1 MDSTATD
8 FGGVSQ
14 RRPTIPGLNLSR
26 CQRAYFGLP
35 RVCAREILREIRRH
49 MPFRQTIAAKIFGLA
64 IILLLLTIALA
75 GFLLYEVTRTT
86 QDLTVVAN
94 FDVPLTQSL
103 ARLHEFGLRRR
114 LAFER
119 WFGALNAAEPNRE
132 IVAEATENYA
142 LFTRK
147 LTDEFSTARRI
158 IDAYPENAP
167 GSHTLAEVETLL
179 DQIQPAYKTLNNR
192 QREVLDMQRAGQH
205 DKANEQLNLL
215 NDLQGTVQN
224 QRESVN
230 SKMAAWSDAAT
241 KATEQRERRVFW
253 LTIAATTSTVLL
265 GLAVAALITNRL
277 SRPVRSL
284 ALAMRDVQEG
294 NLNIQLPVS
303 STDEVGRLTDSFNF
317 FVQEL
322 RSKERMKQTFGKYI
336 DPRILEHVLAQPG
349 AEAATGGRRDM
360 TVSFADLVGFTSL
373 SERLTPLVMVTLLN
387 RHFGLQALAVQ
398 EHLGVVDKFVGDS
411 IVAFWGPPFVKSEEH
426 AVLACRAAQAQL
438 LALDKLRRELPDIT
452 GLRRDAP
459 TVDLCI
465 GICTGEVVV
474 GNIGS
479 ENTRSYTVV
488 GDTVNLAA
496 RLERANRVYGT
507 RILVGESTVQA
518 IGSEF
523 EIREIDTI
531 SVKGKTETTRVFE
544 VMSMAGQLS
553 EESVRLRDRYDQAR
567 RMYLG
572 QDWDRAETTFH
583 ECLQIRPN
591 DGPSR
596 VLLERIQFL
605 RRNPPGKDWNGVW
618 HLREK

>member
-1 MDSTATD
+1 
-8 FGGVSQ
+8 
-14 RRPTIPGLNLSR
+14 
-26 CQRAYFGLP
+26 
-35 RVCAREILREIRRH
+35 

-75 GFLLYEVTRTT
+75 GFLLYEVTRTK
-86 QDLTVVAN
+86 QDLTIVAN

-119 WFGALNAAEPNRE
+119 WFGALNAAEPNGE
-132 IVAEATENYA
+132 IVAEATDNYA

-158 IDAYPENAP
+158 IEAYPKNAP
-167 GSHTLAEVETLL
+167 GSHTLTEVETLL
-179 DQIQPAYKTLNNR
+179 DQIQPAYKTINNR
-192 QREVLDMQRAGQH
+192 QREVLDMQLAGQH
-205 DKANEQLNLL
+205 EKANEQLNLL

-230 SKMAAWSDAAT
+230 SKMATWSDSAA

-284 ALAMRDVQEG
+284 ATAMRDVQGG
-294 NLNIQLPVS
+294 NLNIELPVS

-317 FVQEL
+317 FVKEL
-322 RSKERMKQTFGKYI
+322 RSKQRLKQTFGKYI
-336 DPRILEHVLAQPG
+336 DPRILEHVLAQPD
-349 AEAATGGRRDM
+349 AEAVAGGRREM
-360 TVSFADLVGFTSL
+360 TVLFADLVGFTGL
-373 SERLTPLVMVTLLN
+373 SERLTPLLMVTLLN

-398 EHLGVVDKFVGDS
+398 EHHGVVDKFIGDS
-411 IVAFWGPPFVKSEEH
+411 VMAFWGPPFVKPEEH

-438 LALDKLRRELPDIT
+438 AALDTLRRELPDIT

-459 TVDLCI
+459 VIDLGI

-479 ENTRSYTVV
+479 ENTRSYTVI
-488 GDTVNLAA
+488 GDTANLAA
-496 RLERANRVYGT
+496 RLETANRVYGT
-507 RILVGESTVQA
+507 HILVAESTAQA
-518 IGSEF
+518 VGSQF
-523 EIREIDTI
+523 EMREIDTI
-531 SVKGKTETTRVFE
+531 FVKGKIETTRVFE
-544 VMSMAGQLS
+544 LMSAAGQLP
-553 EESVRLRDRYDQAR
+553 EELVRLRERYDAAR
-567 RMYLG
+567 RSYLA
-572 QDWDRAETTFH
+572 QDWDTAEATFR

-596 VLLERIQFL
+596 VFLERFQAL
-605 RRNPPGKDWNGVW
+605 RLHPPGKNWNGVW
-618 HLREK
+618 QLVEK

>member
-1 MDSTATD
+1 
-8 FGGVSQ
+8 
-14 RRPTIPGLNLSR
+14 
-26 CQRAYFGLP
+26 
-35 RVCAREILREIRRH
+35 

-75 GFLLYEVTRTT
+75 GFLLYEVTRTK

-119 WFGALNAAEPNRE
+119 WFGALNAPEPNRE

-147 LTDEFSTARRI
+147 LTDEFSTARSI
-158 IDAYPENAP
+158 IDAYPKNAP

-230 SKMAAWSDAAT
+230 SKMAAWSDSAA

-284 ALAMRDVQEG
+284 ASAMRDVQGG
-294 NLNIQLPVS
+294 NLNVQLPVRS
-303 STDEVGRLTDSFNF
+303 SDEVGRLTDSFNF

-322 RSKERMKQTFGKYI
+322 RSKEHMKQTFGKYI

-349 AEAATGGRRDM
+349 AEALAGGRREM
-360 TVSFADLVGFTSL
+360 TVLFADLVGFTSL

-398 EHLGVVDKFVGDS
+398 EHKGVVDKFVGDS
-411 IVAFWGPPFVKSEEH
+411 IVGFWGPPFVKAEEN
-426 AVLACRAAQAQL
+426 ATLACRAAEAQL
-438 LALDKLRRELPDIT
+438 LALDTLRRELPEIT

-459 TVDLCI
+459 RIDLCI
-465 GICTGEVVV
+465 GICSGEVVV

-479 ENTRSYTVV
+479 ETTRSYTVV

-507 RILVGESTVQA
+507 QILINESTAQA
-518 IGSEF
+518 IGSQF
-523 EIREIDTI
+523 ETREIDTI
-531 SVKGKTETTRVFE
+531 SVKGKTETTRIFE
-544 VMSMAGQLS
+544 LMSAAGQLS
-553 EESVRLRDRYDQAR
+553 EESVRLRERYAAAR

-572 QDWDRAETTFH
+572 QDWDLAETGFR
-583 ECLQIRPN
+583 ECLQIRPD

-605 RRNPPGKDWNGVW
+605 RRNPPGDDWNGVW

>member
-1 MDSTATD
+1 
-8 FGGVSQ
+8 
-14 RRPTIPGLNLSR
+14 
-26 CQRAYFGLP
+26 
-35 RVCAREILREIRRH
+35 

-64 IILLLLTIALA
+64 IILLLLTIGLA
-75 GFLLYEVTRTT
+75 CFLLFEVTRTT

-94 FDVPLTQSL
+94 FDVPLTQSV

-119 WFGALNAAEPNRE
+119 WFGALNAAEPNPE

-147 LTDEFSTARRI
+147 LTEEFSAARRI
-158 IDAYPENAP
+158 IGAYPKDAP
-167 GSHTLAEVETLL
+167 GSQTLAEVETLL
-179 DQIQPAYKTLNNR
+179 DQIEPVYQIINNR
-192 QREVLDMQRAGQH
+192 QREVLDMQLAGQH
-205 DKANEQLNLL
+205 DRANQQLNLL
-215 NDLQGTVQN
+215 NDIQRTVQN

-230 SKMAAWSDAAT
+230 SKMAAWSASAA

-265 GLAVAALITNRL
+265 GITVAALITNRL

-284 ALAMRDVQEG
+284 ATAMRDVQQG
-294 NLNIQLPVS
+294 NLDIQLPVG

-317 FVQEL
+317 FVKEL

-349 AEAATGGRRDM
+349 AEALGGGRREM
-360 TVSFADLVGFTSL
+360 TVSFADLIGFTSL
-373 SERLTPLVMVTLLN
+373 SERLTPLLMVTLLN
-387 RHFGLQALAVQ
+387 RHFGLQAIAVQ
-398 EHLGVVDKFVGDS
+398 EHHGVVDKFVGDS
-411 IVAFWGPPFVKSEEH
+411 VMAFWGPPFVKPEEH

-438 LALDKLRRELPDIT
+438 GALDAVRRELPDIT
-452 GLRRDAP
+452 GLRRDLPAI
-459 TVDLCI
+459 DLCI

-479 ENTRSYTVV
+479 DNTRSYTVI
-488 GDTVNLAA
+488 GDTANLAA

-507 RILVGESTVQA
+507 QILVAETTAQMTSSQ
-518 IGSEF
+518 F
-523 EIREIDTI
+523 EMREIDTI
-531 SVKGKTETTRVFE
+531 SVKGKTETTRILE
-544 VMSMAGQLS
+544 LLSSAGQLS
-553 EESVRLRDRYDQAR
+553 EELARLRERYAQAR
-567 RMYLG
+567 RTYLA
-572 QDWDRAETTFH
+572 QEWDSAEAIFR

-596 VLLERIQFL
+596 VFLERIQVL

-618 HLREK
+618 QLVEK

>member
-1 MDSTATD
+1 
-8 FGGVSQ
+8 
-14 RRPTIPGLNLSR
+14 
-26 CQRAYFGLP
+26 
-35 RVCAREILREIRRH
+35 

-75 GFLLYEVTRTT
+75 GFLLYEVTRTK

-132 IVAEATENYA
+132 VVAEATENYA
-142 LFTRK
+142 VFTRK

-158 IDAYPENAP
+158 IDAYPQNAP
-167 GSHTLAEVETLL
+167 GSNTLAEVETLL
-179 DQIQPAYKTLNNR
+179 DQIQPAYKTINNR
-192 QREVLDMQRAGQH
+192 QQEVLDMQRAGQH
-205 DKANEQLNLL
+205 EKANAQLNLL
-215 NDLQGTVQN
+215 NDLQGTVQS

-230 SKMAAWSDAAT
+230 SKMAAWSHSAT

-284 ALAMRDVQEG
+284 ASAMRDVQEG
-294 NLNIQLPVS
+294 NLNIELPVG

-317 FVQEL
+317 FVKEL
-322 RSKERMKQTFGKYI
+322 RSKERIKQTFGKYI

-349 AEAATGGRRDM
+349 AEVTGGRRDM
-360 TVSFADLVGFTSL
+360 TVLFADLVGFTSL
-373 SERLTPLVMVTLLN
+373 SERITPLLMVTLLN
-387 RHFGLQALAVQ
+387 RHFGLQALADQ
-398 EHLGVVDKFVGDS
+398 EHHGVVDKFVGDS
-411 IVAFWGPPFVKSEEH
+411 IVAFWGPPFVKTEEH
-426 AVLACRAAQAQL
+426 AMLACRAAQAQL
-438 LALDKLRRELPDIT
+438 SALDTLRRELPDIT

-459 TVDLCI
+459 AIDLCI

-479 ENTRSYTVV
+479 ENTRSYTVI

-507 RILVGESTVQA
+507 HILVSESTAQA
-518 IGSEF
+518 IAAHF
-523 EIREIDTI
+523 ETREIDTI
-531 SVKGKTETTRVFE
+531 FVKGKTETTRVFE
-544 VMSMAGQLS
+544 LMSAAGKLS
-553 EESVRLRDRYDQAR
+553 EELGRLRECYEAAR
-567 RMYLG
+567 QSYLT
-572 QDWDRAETTFH
+572 QHWDMAEATFR
-583 ECLQIRPN
+583 ECLKIRPT
-591 DGPSR
+591 DEPSR
-596 VLLERIQFL
+596 LFLERVQSL
-605 RRNPPGKDWNGVW
+605 RRNPPGKDWHGVW
-618 HLREK
+618 NLVEK

>member
-1 MDSTATD
+1 LP
-8 FGGVSQ
+8 Q
-14 RRPTIPGLNLSR
+14 LSSR
-26 CQRAYFGLP
+26 D
-35 RVCAREILREIRRH
+35 ILAAH
-49 MPFRQTIAAKIFGLA
+49 MPFRQTIAGKIFGLA

-86 QDLTVVAN
+86 EDLTVVAN

-103 ARLHEFGLRRR
+103 AQLDEFGLRRR

-132 IVAEATENYA
+132 IVAEATENYTG
-142 LFTRK
+142 FSRK
-147 LTDEFSTARRI
+147 LAEEFSTARHI
-158 IDAYPENAP
+158 IESYPQNAP

-179 DQIQPAYKTLNNR
+179 SQIEPAYQILNNR
-192 QREVLDMQRAGQH
+192 QHEVIELQVAGDH
-205 DKANEQLNLL
+205 DKANARLNLL
-215 NDLQGTVQN
+215 NDLQRTVQS
-224 QRESVN
+224 QRASVK
-230 SKMAAWSDAAT
+230 SKMAAWSRSAT
-241 KATEQRERRVFW
+241 KSSEERQRRVFW

-284 ALAMRDVQEG
+284 ASAMRDVQGG
-294 NLNIQLPVS
+294 NLSVQLPVS

-336 DPRILEHVLAQPG
+336 DPQILEQVLAERG
-349 AEAATGGRRDM
+349 EEAVASGRREM
-360 TVSFADLVGFTSL
+360 TVLFADLVGFTGL
-373 SERLTPLVMVTLLN
+373 SERLAPLLMVKLLN
-387 RHFGLQALAVQ
+387 RHFGLQALAIQ
-398 EHLGVVDKFVGDS
+398 ENRGIVDKFVGDS
-411 IVAFWGPPFVKSEEH
+411 IVAFWGPPFVKSGDH
-426 AVLACRAAQAQL
+426 ATLACRAAHAQL
-438 LALDKLRRELPDIT
+438 LALDNLRGELPDIT

-459 TVDLCI
+459 AVDLCI
-465 GICTGEVVV
+465 GICTGDVVV

-488 GDTVNLAA
+488 GDSVNVAA

-507 RILVGESTVQA
+507 KILINENTAQA

-523 EIREIDTI
+523 ETREIDTI
-531 SVKGKTETTRVFE
+531 SVKGKMETTRIFE
-544 VMSMAGQLS
+544 LMSSAGQRC
-553 EESVRLRDRYDQAR
+553 EESKRLRERYNAAQR
-567 RMYLG
+567 NYLA
-572 QDWDRAETTFH
+572 QDWASAEAGFR
-583 ECLQIRPN
+583 ECLEIRPN

-596 VLLERIQFL
+596 VLLERIELL
-605 RRNPPGKDWNGVW
+605 RKNPPGKDWNGVW

>member
-1 MDSTATD
+1 
-8 FGGVSQ
+8 
-14 RRPTIPGLNLSR
+14 
-26 CQRAYFGLP
+26 
-35 RVCAREILREIRRH
+35 
-49 MPFRQTIAAKIFGLA
+49 MPFRQTIGAKIFGLA

-75 GFLLYEVTRTT
+75 GYLLYEVTRTK

-119 WFGALNAAEPNRE
+119 WFGALNVAEPNRE

-158 IDAYPENAP
+158 IDAYPKNAA

-179 DQIQPAYKTLNNR
+179 DQIQPAYKTINNR
-192 QREVLDMQRAGQH
+192 QREVLDMQLAGQH
-205 DKANEQLNLL
+205 EKANQQLNLL
-215 NDLQGTVQN
+215 NDLQSTVQN

-230 SKMAAWSDAAT
+230 SKMAAWSGSAA
-241 KATEQRERRVFW
+241 KATEQRERQVFW
-253 LTIAATTSTVLL
+253 LTVAATTSTVLL

-277 SRPVRSL
+277 STPVRSL
-284 ALAMRDVQEG
+284 ASAMRDVQRG
-294 NLNIQLPVS
+294 NLNIELPVS
-303 STDEVGRLTDSFNF
+303 SSDEVGRLTDSFNF
-317 FVQEL
+317 FVKEL
-322 RSKERMKQTFGKYI
+322 RSKERLKQTFGKYI
-336 DPRILEHVLAQPG
+336 DPRILEHLLAQPG
-349 AEAATGGRRDM
+349 AEAVASGRREM
-360 TVSFADLVGFTSL
+360 TVLFADLVGFTSL
-373 SERLTPLVMVTLLN
+373 SERLTPLLMVTLLN

-398 EHLGVVDKFVGDS
+398 DHHGVVDKFIGDS
-411 IVAFWGPPFVKSEEH
+411 IMAFWGQPFVKPEEH
-426 AVLACRAAQAQL
+426 AVLACRAAQGQL
-438 LALDKLRRELPDIT
+438 AAVDTLRRELPDIT

-459 TVDLCI
+459 VIDLGI

-479 ENTRSYTVV
+479 ENTRSYTVI
-488 GDTVNLAA
+488 GDTANLAA

-507 RILVGESTVQA
+507 HVLVAESTAQA
-518 IGSEF
+518 VGSQF
-523 EIREIDTI
+523 EMREIDTI
-531 SVKGKTETTRVFE
+531 FVKGKIETTRVFE
-544 VMSMAGQLS
+544 LMSATGELS
-553 EESVRLRDRYDQAR
+553 EELVRLREHYNAAR
-567 RMYLG
+567 RSYLA
-572 QDWDRAETTFH
+572 QDWDTAETTFR
-583 ECLQIRPN
+583 ECLEIRPN

-596 VLLERIQFL
+596 VFLERVEAL

>member
-1 MDSTATD
+1 MRAGDSSRNSPSYA
-8 FGGVSQ
+8 
-14 RRPTIPGLNLSR
+14 IP
-26 CQRAYFGLP
+26 A
-35 RVCAREILREIRRH
+35 
-49 MPFRQTIAAKIFGLA
+49 TIAAKIFGLA
-64 IILLLLTIALA
+64 VILLLLTIALA
-75 GFLLYEVTRTT
+75 GFLLYEVTSTK

-103 ARLHEFGLRRR
+103 ARLDEFGLRRR

-158 IDAYPENAP
+158 IDAYPKNGP

-179 DQIQPAYKTLNNR
+179 DQIQPAYKTINNR

-230 SKMAAWSDAAT
+230 SKMAAWSGSAA

-284 ALAMRDVQEG
+284 ANAMRDVQGG
-294 NLNIQLPVS
+294 NLNIQLLVS

-349 AEAATGGRRDM
+349 AEAATGGRRNM

-373 SERLTPLVMVTLLN
+373 SERLTPLLMVTLLN

-411 IVAFWGPPFVKSEEH
+411 VVAFWGPPFVKSEEH
-426 AVLACRAAQAQL
+426 AGLACRAAQAQL

-459 TVDLCI
+459 AVDLCV

-496 RLERANRVYGT
+496 RLESANRVYGT

-553 EESVRLRDRYDQAR
+553 EESVRLRERYDQAR

-572 QDWDRAETTFH
+572 QDWDRAETIFH

-591 DGPSR
+591 DGPSC
-596 VLLERIQFL
+596 VLLEQIQFL

-618 HLREK
+618 HLMEK

>member
-1 MDSTATD
+1 
-8 FGGVSQ
+8 
-14 RRPTIPGLNLSR
+14 
-26 CQRAYFGLP
+26 
-35 RVCAREILREIRRH
+35 

-64 IILLLLTIALA
+64 IILLLLTIGLA
-75 GFLLYEVTRTT
+75 CFLLFEVTRTT

-94 FDVPLTQSL
+94 FDVPLTQSV

-132 IVAEATENYA
+132 ILAEATENYT

-147 LTDEFSTARRI
+147 VTDEFATSRRI
-158 IDAYPENAP
+158 IADYPKNAP
-167 GSHTLAEVETLL
+167 GSNTLAEVKTLL
-179 DQIQPAYKTLNNR
+179 DQIEPAYQILNNR
-192 QREVLDMQRAGQH
+192 QREVLDMQLAGQH
-205 DKANEQLNLL
+205 AKANEQLNLL
-215 NDLQGTVQN
+215 NDLQRTVQN

-230 SKMAAWSDAAT
+230 SKMAAWSGSAT

-265 GLAVAALITNRL
+265 GLAVAALVTNRL

-284 ALAMRDVQEG
+284 ASAMRDVQGG
-294 NLNIQLPVS
+294 NLNVQLPVS
-303 STDEVGRLTDSFNF
+303 SSDEVGRLTDSFNF

-322 RSKERMKQTFGKYI
+322 RSKEHMKQTFGKYI

-349 AEAATGGRRDM
+349 AEALAGGRREM
-360 TVSFADLVGFTSL
+360 TVLFADLVGFTSL

-398 EHLGVVDKFVGDS
+398 EHKGVVDKFVGDS
-411 IVAFWGPPFVKSEEH
+411 IVGFWGPPFVKAEEN
-426 AVLACRAAQAQL
+426 ATLACRAAEAQL
-438 LALDKLRRELPDIT
+438 LALDTLRRELPEIT

-459 TVDLCI
+459 RIDLCI
-465 GICTGEVVV
+465 GICSGEVVV

-479 ENTRSYTVV
+479 ETTRSYTVV

-507 RILVGESTVQA
+507 QILINESTAQA
-518 IGSEF
+518 IGSQF
-523 EIREIDTI
+523 ETREIDTI
-531 SVKGKTETTRVFE
+531 SVKGKTETTRIFE
-544 VMSMAGQLS
+544 LMFAAGQLS
-553 EESVRLRDRYDQAR
+553 EESVRLRERYDAAR
-567 RMYLG
+567 QMYLG
-572 QDWDRAETTFH
+572 QDWDLAETAFR
-583 ECLQIRPN
+583 ECLQIQPD

-605 RRNPPGKDWNGVW
+605 RRNPPGDDWNGVW

>member
-1 MDSTATD
+1 
-8 FGGVSQ
+8 
-14 RRPTIPGLNLSR
+14 
-26 CQRAYFGLP
+26 
-35 RVCAREILREIRRH
+35 

-75 GFLLYEVTRTT
+75 GYLLYEVSRTKH
-86 QDLTVVAN
+86 DLMVVAN

-103 ARLHEFGLRRR
+103 ARLDEFGLRRR

-132 IVAEATENYA
+132 ILAEATENYM

-179 DQIQPAYKTLNNR
+179 DQIRPAYQILNNR
-192 QREVLDMQRAGQH
+192 QRELLDMQLAGEH

-215 NDLQGTVQN
+215 NDLQRTVQN

-230 SKMAAWSDAAT
+230 SKMAAWSGSAT

-265 GLAVAALITNRL
+265 GLAVAALVTNRL

-284 ALAMRDVQEG
+284 ASAMRDVQGG
-294 NLNIQLPVS
+294 NLNVQLPVS
-303 STDEVGRLTDSFNF
+303 SSDEVGRLTDSFNF

-349 AEAATGGRRDM
+349 AEALAGGRREM
-360 TVSFADLVGFTSL
+360 TVLFADLVGFTSL

-398 EHLGVVDKFVGDS
+398 EHKGVVDKFVGDS
-411 IVAFWGPPFVKSEEH
+411 IVGFWGPPFVKAEEN
-426 AVLACRAAQAQL
+426 ATLACRAAEAQL
-438 LALDKLRRELPDIT
+438 LALDTLRRELPEIT

-459 TVDLCI
+459 RIDLCI
-465 GICTGEVVV
+465 GICSGEVVV

-479 ENTRSYTVV
+479 ETTRSYTVV

-507 RILVGESTVQA
+507 QILINESTAQA
-518 IGSEF
+518 IGSQF
-523 EIREIDTI
+523 ETREIDTI
-531 SVKGKTETTRVFE
+531 SVKGKTETTRIFE
-544 VMSMAGQLS
+544 LMSAAGQLS
-553 EESVRLRDRYDQAR
+553 EESVRLRERYAAAR

-572 QDWDRAETTFH
+572 QDWDLAETGFR
-583 ECLQIRPN
+583 ECLQIRPD

-605 RRNPPGKDWNGVW
+605 RRNPPGDDWNGVW

>member
-1 MDSTATD
+1 
-8 FGGVSQ
+8 
-14 RRPTIPGLNLSR
+14 
-26 CQRAYFGLP
+26 
-35 RVCAREILREIRRH
+35 
-49 MPFRQTIAAKIFGLA
+49 MPFQQTIAAKIFGLA
-64 IILLLLTIALA
+64 IILLLLTIGLA
-75 GFLLYEVTRTT
+75 CFLLFEVTRTT

-94 FDVPLTQSL
+94 FDVPLTQSV

-119 WFGALNAAEPNRE
+119 WFGALNAAEPNPE

-147 LTDEFSTARRI
+147 LTEEFSAARRI
-158 IDAYPENAP
+158 IGAYPKNAP
-167 GSHTLAEVETLL
+167 GSQTLAEVATLL
-179 DQIQPAYKTLNNR
+179 DQIEPAYQIINNR
-192 QREVLDMQRAGQH
+192 QREVLDMQLAGQH
-205 DKANEQLNLL
+205 DKANQQLNLL
-215 NDLQGTVQN
+215 NDIQRTVQN

-230 SKMAAWSDAAT
+230 SKMAAWSASAA

-253 LTIAATTSTVLL
+253 LTIAATISTVLL
-265 GLAVAALITNRL
+265 GITVAALITNRL

-284 ALAMRDVQEG
+284 ATAMRDVQQG
-294 NLNIQLPVS
+294 NLDIQLPVG

-317 FVQEL
+317 FVKEL

-349 AEAATGGRRDM
+349 AEAVGGGRRDM

-373 SERLTPLVMVTLLN
+373 SERLTPLLMVTLLN
-387 RHFGLQALAVQ
+387 RHFGLQAIAVQ
-398 EHLGVVDKFVGDS
+398 EHHGVVDKFVGDS
-411 IVAFWGPPFVKSEEH
+411 VMAFWGPPFVKPEEH

-438 LALDKLRRELPDIT
+438 GALDALRRELPDIT
-452 GLRRDAP
+452 GLRRDLPAI
-459 TVDLCI
+459 DLCI

-479 ENTRSYTVV
+479 DNTRSYTVI
-488 GDTVNLAA
+488 GDTANLAA

-507 RILVGESTVQA
+507 QILVTETTAQMT
-518 IGSEF
+518 GSQF
-523 EIREIDTI
+523 EMREIDTI
-531 SVKGKTETTRVFE
+531 SVKGKTETTRILE
-544 VMSMAGQLS
+544 LLSAAGQLS
-553 EESVRLRDRYDQAR
+553 EELARLRERYEQAR
-567 RMYLG
+567 RTYLA
-572 QDWDRAETTFH
+572 QEWDSAEAIFR

-596 VLLERIQFL
+596 VFVERIQVL

-618 HLREK
+618 QLVEK

>member
-1 MDSTATD
+1 
-8 FGGVSQ
+8 
-14 RRPTIPGLNLSR
+14 
-26 CQRAYFGLP
+26 
-35 RVCAREILREIRRH
+35 

-64 IILLLLTIALA
+64 IVLLLLTIGLA
-75 GFLLYEVTRTT
+75 SFLLFEVTRTT
-86 QDLTVVAN
+86 QDLMVVAN
-94 FDVPLTQSL
+94 FDVPLTQSV

-119 WFGALNAAEPNRE
+119 WFGALNAAEPNPE

-147 LTDEFSTARRI
+147 LTEEFSAARRI
-158 IDAYPENAP
+158 IGPYPKNAP
-167 GSHTLAEVETLL
+167 GSQTLAEVATLL
-179 DQIQPAYKTLNNR
+179 DQIEPAYEIINNR
-192 QREVLDMQRAGQH
+192 QREVLDMQLAGQH
-205 DKANEQLNLL
+205 DKANQQLNLL
-215 NDLQGTVQN
+215 NDIQRTVQN

-230 SKMAAWSDAAT
+230 SKMAAWSASAA

-253 LTIAATTSTVLL
+253 LTIAATISTVLL
-265 GLAVAALITNRL
+265 GITVAALITNRL

-284 ALAMRDVQEG
+284 ATAMRDVQQG
-294 NLNIQLPVS
+294 NLDIQLPVG

-317 FVQEL
+317 FVKEL

-349 AEAATGGRRDM
+349 AEAVSGGRRDM

-373 SERLTPLVMVTLLN
+373 SERLTPLLMVTLLN
-387 RHFGLQALAVQ
+387 RHFGLQAIAVQ
-398 EHLGVVDKFVGDS
+398 EHHGVVDKFVGDS
-411 IVAFWGPPFVKSEEH
+411 VMAFWGPPFVKPEEH

-438 LALDKLRRELPDIT
+438 GALDALRLELPDIT
-452 GLRRDAP
+452 GLRRDLPAI
-459 TVDLCI
+459 DLCI

-479 ENTRSYTVV
+479 DNTRSYTVI
-488 GDTVNLAA
+488 GDTANLAA

-507 RILVGESTVQA
+507 QILVAETTAQMT
-518 IGSEF
+518 GSQF
-523 EIREIDTI
+523 EMREIHTI
-531 SVKGKTETTRVFE
+531 SVKGKTETTRVLE
-544 VMSMAGQLS
+544 LMSAAGQLS
-553 EESVRLRDRYDQAR
+553 EELARLRERYEQAR
-567 RMYLG
+567 QTYLA
-572 QDWDRAETTFH
+572 QEWDLAEAIFR

-596 VLLERIQFL
+596 VFVERIQVL

-618 HLREK
+618 QLVEK

>member
-1 MDSTATD
+1 
-8 FGGVSQ
+8 
-14 RRPTIPGLNLSR
+14 
-26 CQRAYFGLP
+26 
-35 RVCAREILREIRRH
+35 
-49 MPFRQTIAAKIFGLA
+49 MPFQQTIAAKIFGLA

-158 IDAYPENAP
+158 IEAYPENAP

-179 DQIQPAYKTLNNR
+179 DQIQPAYKTINNR
-192 QREVLDMQRAGQH
+192 QRELLDMQRAGQH

-215 NDLQGTVQN
+215 NDLQDTVQN

-230 SKMAAWSDAAT
+230 SKMAVWSGSAT

-284 ALAMRDVQEG
+284 ASAMRDVQGG
-294 NLNIQLPVS
+294 NLNIELPVS
-303 STDEVGRLTDSFNF
+303 STDEVGRLTHSFNF
-317 FVQEL
+317 FVKEL

-349 AEAATGGRRDM
+349 AEAVVGGRRDM

-398 EHLGVVDKFVGDS
+398 EHHGVVDKFVGDS

-426 AVLACRAAQAQL
+426 ARLACRAAQAQL
-438 LALDKLRRELPDIT
+438 LALDTLRRELPDIT

-459 TVDLCI
+459 AVDLCV

-507 RILVGESTVQA
+507 RILVGESTAHA

-531 SVKGKTETTRVFE
+531 AVKGKTETTRIFE

-553 EESVRLRDRYDQAR
+553 EESVHLRERYDQAR
-567 RMYLG
+567 RMYLD
-572 QDWDRAETTFH
+572 QDWDRADTTFR
-583 ECLQIRPN
+583 ECLQIRSN
-591 DGPSR
+591 DGPSC

>member
-1 MDSTATD
+1 
-8 FGGVSQ
+8 
-14 RRPTIPGLNLSR
+14 
-26 CQRAYFGLP
+26 
-35 RVCAREILREIRRH
+35 

-75 GFLLYEVTRTT
+75 GFLLYEVTRTK

-119 WFGALNAAEPNRE
+119 WFGALNADQPNRE

-158 IDAYPENAP
+158 IEAYPRNGP
-167 GSHTLAEVETLL
+167 GNHTLGEVETLL
-179 DQIQPAYKTLNNR
+179 DQIQPAYKTISNR
-192 QREVLDMQRAGQH
+192 QREVLDMQRSGQH

-224 QRESVN
+224 QRELVN
-230 SKMAAWSDAAT
+230 SKMATWSGSAT

-253 LTIAATTSTVLL
+253 LAIAATTSTVLL

-284 ALAMRDVQEG
+284 AIAMRDVQGG
-294 NLNIQLPVS
+294 NLNVELPVS

-317 FVQEL
+317 FVREL
-322 RSKERMKQTFGKYI
+322 RSKERLKQTFGKYI
-336 DPRILEHVLAQPG
+336 DPRILEHVLAQSG
-349 AEAATGGRRDM
+349 AEAAGGGRREM
-360 TVSFADLVGFTSL
+360 TVLFADLVGFTGL
-373 SERLTPLVMVTLLN
+373 SERLTPLLMVTLLN

-398 EHLGVVDKFVGDS
+398 EHHGVVDKFIGDS
-411 IVAFWGPPFVKSEEH
+411 IMAFWGQPFVKPEEH

-438 LALDKLRRELPDIT
+438 AALDTLRRELPDIT

-459 TVDLCI
+459 AIDLGI

-479 ENTRSYTVV
+479 ENTRSYTVI
-488 GDTVNLAA
+488 GDTANLAA

-507 RILVGESTVQA
+507 RVLVAESTAQA
-518 IGSEF
+518 ASSRF
-523 EIREIDTI
+523 EMREIDTI
-531 SVKGKTETTRVFE
+531 FVKGKIETTRVFE
-544 VMSMAGQLS
+544 LTSAVGELS
-553 EESVRLRDRYDQAR
+553 EELARLRERYDAAR
-567 RMYLG
+567 RSYLA
-572 QDWDRAETTFH
+572 QDWDTAEATFR
-583 ECLQIRPN
+583 ECLKIRPN

-596 VLLERIQFL
+596 VFLERVQAL
-605 RRNPPGKDWNGVW
+605 RRNPPGKDWKGVW
-618 HLREK
+618 QLVAK